1 MMATG
6 LLLLAGS
13 AAADPA
19 WTTGKATVSGQL
31 DYGIFTGD
39 SPPGFDLNPYG
50 IGLGVKGG
58 YTLDASVYV
67 GGAFDYFFGG
77 SEEATGGEF
86 NVNVWMLQGEVGYDL
101 GLMPEGVLRPKLGL
115 GLTSASSEAC
125 ISFGGDER
133 CESDSQSKFSLAP
146 GVQFLYS
153 LDSLFLTA
161 DARYNIVF
169 TSDDEG
175 DANGIV
181 FGVGAGIPF

>member
-19 WTTGKATVSGQL
+19 WTLGKPQVSAQL
-31 DYGIFTGD
+31 NYGIATGD
-39 SPPGFDLNPYG
+39 IPGDINPYG

-58 YTLDASVYV
+58 YTLDASIYI
-67 GGAFDYFFGG
+67 GGAFDYYFGG
-77 SEEATGGEF
+77 SEETAGSEF
-86 NVNVWMLQGEVGYDL
+86 DYNVWALQGEVGYDL

-115 GLTSASSEAC
+115 GISS
-125 ISFGGDER
+125 IGGELCLGDL
-133 CESDSQSKFSLAP
+133 CESERESELSIAP

-153 LDSLFLTA
+153 LDSLYLTA

-169 TSDDEG
+169 ADG
-175 DANGIV
+175 DAEANGFIL
-181 FGVGAGIPF
+181 GAGAGISF